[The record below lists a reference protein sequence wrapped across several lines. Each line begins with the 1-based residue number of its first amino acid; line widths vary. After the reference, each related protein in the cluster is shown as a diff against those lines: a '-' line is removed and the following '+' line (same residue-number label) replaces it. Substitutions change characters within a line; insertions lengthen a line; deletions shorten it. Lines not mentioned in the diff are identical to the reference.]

1 MGTFKLGKMTLRSL
15 FHKPATVRYPYEKRD
30 LETLLPHMRGHV
42 VNDIDTCILCGM
54 CQRACPVDA
63 IVVDRKG
70 GDWTIDPYR
79 CVQCASCVRE
89 CPKDC
94 LSMGILP
101 TEPTTELTTV
111 TMHKDMPAKPAAKA
125 GAKGAAGKAAG
136 AGAKA
141 AGAGAAKPKR
151 ELTPEQQA
159 RVEAA
164 RKAAAAKKAA
174 KAAEAGEAKPAAAP
188 ADAPAKADAAGAA
201 ANAAGA
207 APAATDAPVDDR
219 AAKMEA
225 KLAAMDPEKAAK
237 VRAALAARQAK

>member
-30 LETLLPHMRGHV
+30 LETLFPHMRGHV

-136 AGAKA
+136 AGA
-141 AGAGAAKPKR
+141 AKPKR

-174 KAAEAGEAKPAAAP
+174 KAAEAE
-188 ADAPAKADAAGAA
+188 
-201 ANAAGA
+201 
-207 APAATDAPVDDR
+207 AAT
-219 AAKMEA
+219 E
-225 KLAAMDPEKAAK
+225 E
-237 VRAALAARQAK
+237 

>member
-30 LETLLPHMRGHV
+30 LETLFPHMRGHV

-136 AGAKA
+136 AGAAKA
-141 AGAGAAKPKR
+141 AEGEGAKVAGSGD
-151 ELTPEQQA
+151 
-159 RVEAA
+159 
-164 RKAAAAKKAA
+164 AA
-174 KAAEAGEAKPAAAP
+174 KAAEGASAADAAP
-188 ADAPAKADAAGAA
+188 A
-201 ANAAGA
+201 
-207 APAATDAPVDDR
+207 DDR

-237 VRAALAARQAK
+237 VRAALAAREAKKAAE

>member
-15 FHKPATVRYPYEKRD
+15 VHKPATVRYPYEKRE
-30 LETLLPHMRGHV
+30 LARLFPHLRGHV

-54 CQRACPVDA
+54 CQRACPVGA
-63 IVVDRKG
+63 IAVDRKG

-79 CVQCASCVRE
+79 CIQCSNCVHE
-89 CPKDC
+89 CPKKC
-94 LSMGILP
+94 LSMDVNM
-101 TEPTTELTTV
+101 TEPTTELHTTS
-111 TMHKDMPAKPAAKA
+111 MHKDMPAKPAKA
-125 GAKGAAGKAAG
+125 SGGV
-136 AGAKA
+136 
-141 AGAGAAKPKR
+141 AKPKR

-174 KAAEAGEAKPAAAP
+174 KGDGPKEASPS
-188 ADAPAKADAAGAA
+188 
-201 ANAAGA
+201 
-207 APAATDAPVDDR
+207 TDDR

-237 VRAALAARQAK
+237 VRAALAARAKKESE